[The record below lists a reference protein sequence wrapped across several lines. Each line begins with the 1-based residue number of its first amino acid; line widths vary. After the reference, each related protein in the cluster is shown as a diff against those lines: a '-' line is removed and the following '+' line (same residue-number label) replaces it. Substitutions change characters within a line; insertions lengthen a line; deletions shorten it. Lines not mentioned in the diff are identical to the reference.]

1 MKKHHRLLIIAL
13 PLLLSHFFAPI
24 AAAHPLGNFTINH
37 YAGLAVSGESITIDY
52 VLDMAEIPAF
62 QEIQTFDANGDGA
75 PDSGEADS
83 YHPAQCASI
92 QSKLDLRVNDRPAA
106 MTLTSTAIEF
116 AVGAGGLYTLRLTC
130 AFSAAVAVSD
140 GARIE
145 FSDQAYAERLG
156 WREIVVAGEG
166 LSLTG
171 DLANHTQSLSNRLT
185 AYPTDL
191 LNSPLDQRQIS
202 FGVSFDLATA
212 SESAQPSGP
221 GPTPISETRSDAFTQ
236 LIMIEELSLPV
247 IVFALGV
254 AFVWGAMHALTP
266 GHGKTVVGA
275 YLVGSR
281 GTAKHALYLGLTTT
295 ITHTLGVFALG
306 LVTLFASQFILPE
319 QLFPWLSF
327 ISGLL
332 VVAIG
337 VNLCLSRLRA
347 AGVLGQPV
355 TAHAHDGHIHDPDH
369 DHYHHDPDHDDVHDH
384 GHDHHHH
391 NSQAHSHLPPGADGG
406 PVTWRNILA
415 LGISGGLLPCPSALV
430 VLLSAIALG
439 RVGFGLVLVSV
450 FSIGLAAVLTGI
462 GLVLVYAGRL
472 FQKLPTDN
480 RLIRLIPAASAMFI
494 VLAGLGITWQA
505 VVQLRVI
512 T

>member
-1 MKKHHRLLIIAL
+1 MITASTRYMCHTLSIVFALWLALAL
-13 PLLLSHFFAPI
+13 P
-24 AAAHPLGNFTINH
+24 AAALAHPLGNFTINH

-83 YHPAQCASI
+83 YHPARCASI

-116 AVGAGGLYTLRLTC
+116 PAGAGGLYTLRLTC

-140 GARIE
+140 GARVA
-145 FSDQAYAERLG
+145 FADHSYADRIG
-156 WREIVVAGEG
+156 WREIVVTGDGA
-166 LSLTG
+166 SLTG
-171 DLANHTQSLSNRLT
+171 DLAKHTQSVSNRLT
-185 AYPTDL
+185 AYPNDL
-191 LNSPLDQRQIS
+191 LNSPLDQRQVS
-202 FGVSFDLATA
+202 FGVSFDPATA
-212 SESAQPSGP
+212 SESAQPSASGL
-221 GPTPISETRSDAFTQ
+221 TPISATRSDAFTE
-236 LIMIEELSLPV
+236 LLKIEDLTLPV
-247 IVFALGV
+247 MVFALGV

-281 GTAKHALYLGLTTT
+281 GTARHALYLGLTTT

-347 AGVLGQPV
+347 AGVPGRPAA
-355 TAHAHDGHIHDPDH
+355 AHAHDGHT
-369 DHYHHDPDHDDVHDH
+369 
-384 GHDHHHH
+384 HDHHGPHDH
-391 NSQAHSHLPPGADGG
+391 AHDEHTHSHLPPGAEDG
-406 PVTWRNILA
+406 PVTLRNILA

-439 RVGFGLVLVSV
+439 RVGFGLVLVVV
-450 FSIGLAAVLTGI
+450 FSLGLAAVLTGI
-462 GLVLVYAGRL
+462 GLMLVYAGRL

-480 RLIRLIPAASAMFI
+480 RLIRLIPAASAVFI

-505 VVQLRVI
+505 VAQLRLLI
-512 T
+512 

>member
-1 MKKHHRLLIIAL
+1 MITASTRYMRHTLSIVFALWLALAL
-13 PLLLSHFFAPI
+13 PVSAL
-24 AAAHPLGNFTINH
+24 AHPLGNFTINH
-37 YAGLAVSGESITIDY
+37 YAGLNVSSESITIDY

-62 QEIQTFDANGDGA
+62 QEIQTFDANGNGA

-92 QSKLDLRVNDRPAA
+92 QSRLDLRVNDRPAA

-116 AVGAGGLYTLRLTC
+116 PAGAGGLYTLRLTC
-130 AFSAAVAVSD
+130 AFSATAAVSN
-140 GARIE
+140 GARVT
-145 FSDQAYAERLG
+145 FADHSYADRIG
-156 WREIVVAGEG
+156 WREIVVTSEG
-166 LSLTG
+166 VSLTG
-171 DLANHTQSLSNRLT
+171 DLASHTQSVSNRLT
-185 AYPTDL
+185 VYPNDL

-202 FGVSFDLATA
+202 FGVGSAAAAA

-221 GPTPISETRSDAFTQ
+221 ALTPISETRSDAFTQ

-247 IVFALGV
+247 MVFALGV

-281 GTAKHALYLGLTTT
+281 GTARHALYLGLTTT

-347 AGVLGQPV
+347 A
-355 TAHAHDGHIHDPDH
+355 TRAHGGHPHDH
-369 DHYHHDPDHDDVHDH
+369 DHSHDEAHHHDHDHDH
-384 GHDHHHH
+384 GHDHDHHH
-391 NSQAHSHLPPGADGG
+391 HHDGYTHSHLPPGAGG
-406 PVTWRNILA
+406 EPVTWRSILA

-450 FSIGLAAVLTGI
+450 FSLGLAAVLTGI

-480 RLIRLIPAASAMFI
+480 RLIRLIPAASAVFI

-505 VVQLRVI
+505 VAQLRLLI
-512 T
+512 